1 MVEEG
6 GGEGGERETSPLLPS
21 LRSAKWLEEEEE
33 VLVLEGAGGGGV
45 GVEVKVGSD
54 VEMLFSD
61 GVWYRGWISK
71 WLGDGKKDDSKD
83 SKVAVSKVAVIDFQD
98 GDRQKVELPHPEVR
112 PLQPDAKDPER
123 EEEDLYPVGARVEM
137 LFDDGVWY
145 RGRIQTRN
153 GNRGLIVFDDGDRRR
168 TVFPDPE
175 VRRIFANGR
184 RAGVGAAG
192 AAGGGAGCGNGVPVN
207 AQKSVYRGVVWQI
220 YCGTDF

>member
-1 MVEEG
+1 VVEEG

-21 LRSAKWLEEEEE
+21 LRSAKWLEEEEV
-33 VLVLEGAGGGGV
+33 VLVLEGKGGGGG

-54 VEMLFSD
+54 VEMLFND

-71 WLGDGKKDDSKD
+71 WLGDGKQDD
-83 SKVAVSKVAVIDFQD
+83 SKVAVIDFED

-112 PLQPDAKDPER
+112 PFQVQVRPLQPEAKDPER
-123 EEEDLYPVGARVEM
+123 EQDLYPVGARVEM

-145 RGRIQTRN
+145 RGRVQSRN
-153 GNRGLIVFDDGDRRR
+153 GSRGLIVFDDGDRRR

-207 AQKSVYRGVVWQI
+207 AQKSVCRGVVWQI
-220 YCGTDF
+220 FYGTDF